1 MTFTTARA
9 RRRLGGVVLAAS
21 VLAFTACSDTTSSAT
36 QSSTVAVATTFA
48 TVVQSTVA
56 ASTVPATTVA
66 ATAPPVTVDPASA
79 LQQGLAAL
87 AAGYHFSSIVTVD
100 GVQSL
105 QADGDRVGDASRLVL
120 TGNGGT
126 VEYIIVPA
134 GSYAHPEGGEWSQLD
149 VDPATSDPIVALA
162 TPVAV
167 ALLPTTDG
175 SVAVRATVA
184 AVALGVAADGNV
196 DVDIVLVN
204 GAITQVSYSTAV
216 EGGTAQVVTTVGPVL
231 DPTPIVA
238 PI

>member
-1 MTFTTARA
+1 MTFTTRRA

-21 VLAFTACSDTTSSAT
+21 VLALTACSDTV
-36 QSSTVAVATTFA
+36 SSTTEPTITLAPTTAATAASSTTAVPAPPT
-48 TVVQSTVA
+48 TVV
-56 ASTVPATTVA
+56 
-66 ATAPPVTVDPASA
+66 ATAPPVTVDPAST

-87 AAGYHFSSIVTVD
+87 AAGYHFSSIVTVN

-120 TGNGGT
+120 TGAGGT

-196 DVDIVLVN
+196 DVDVVTVN

-216 EGGTAQVVTTVGPVL
+216 EGGTAQVVTTVGAVV
-231 DPTPIVA
+231 DPNPIVA

>member
-1 MTFTTARA
+1 M
-9 RRRLGGVVLAAS
+9 LAAS
-21 VLAFTACSDTTSSAT
+21 VLAFTACSDTAS
-36 QSSTVAVATTFA
+36 SSTEASTSVVPTTFVTVAPSTTIATTA
-48 TVVQSTVA
+48 
-56 ASTVPATTVA
+56 PPTTVA
-66 ATAPPVTVDPASA
+66 ATAPPVTVDPGSA

-87 AAGYHFSSIVTVD
+87 AAGYHFSSIVTVN

-120 TGNGGT
+120 TGDGGT

-134 GSYAHPEGGEWSQLD
+134 GSYAHPEGGDWSQLD

-184 AVALGVAADGNV
+184 AVSLGVAADGNV
-196 DVDIVLVN
+196 DVDVVLVN

-216 EGGTAQVVTTVGPVL
+216 EGGTAQVVTTVGAVV
-231 DPTPIVA
+231 DPSPIVP